1 MAASSSLPGHRAG
14 ESPAA
19 ARTPAE
25 VDTAAATDVV
35 LRFMRAGHDAG
46 YPTAELEQRVLL
58 FATELGFPASQVSA
72 TPTMIEISLGTL
84 PAQRSFT
91 LRVRPKGVDLDA
103 IARLDDLVADVL
115 DGRAGVPE
123 ISERLT
129 AIEEHPLNRRR
140 SVYLG
145 AYALGGGAV
154 TPVLGG
160 GWRELVAGLVVGF
173 VVGAVALLGGKRTN
187 TAPLVAPLAALAA
200 SFTAAALSHAGMRE
214 AVGVVTLAAL
224 VPLLPGMVLTIGMRE
239 LATEHLQSGVAN
251 TANALIQLLGLVF
264 GVGIGRSI
272 ALSWFGPPHAALLE
286 NSFGTTHVL
295 AAIAAGL
302 AFVVTLRA
310 RARAAPV
317 MCGATVLAI
326 TANAAGDA
334 VFGKAGGVFAAA
346 LAIGVVGEALSA
358 RLRRSPLVFIVPGV
372 LILVPGSTGFDSLLK
387 LLAGNTV
394 SGIDTGFDTFVTAMS
409 IAYGLMVSS
418 IVLPRRLTTLT
429 SHRPADR

>member
-35 LRFMRAGHDAG
+35 LRFMRACHDAG

-160 GWRELVAGLVVGF
+160 GWR
-173 VVGAVALLGGKRTN
+173 ALLGGKRTN

-326 TANAAGDA
+326 TANAAGGA